1 MYCSRLLFKLQ
12 FVGMDDSICKEG
24 DVPHPD
30 FSPKA
35 IGMTHA
41 DDRPITMS
49 GNGF

>member
-1 MYCSRLLFKLQ
+1 
-12 FVGMDDSICKEG
+12 MDDLICKEG
-24 DVPHPD
+24 HIPYPN

-49 GNGF
+49 GNTFRSFFIIIF

>member
-1 MYCSRLLFKLQ
+1 MN
-12 FVGMDDSICKEG
+12 DSICTEG
-24 DVPHPD
+24 EVPHPD

-49 GNGF
+49 GNVF